1 MKIYAFNQGLLRLW
15 LPPKLLLIMR
25 LIIVLLTVCFL
36 QVSASTFGQRI
47 TLSEK
52 NATLEKVLHKI
63 ALQADI
69 KVVYADDFLQQAKAV
84 TVKLHDQLLTDALDE
99 VFKNQ
104 ILSYVLKDNTIIVKQ
119 KEVSLLDKVVAI
131 LINIDIKGT
140 VTDSGG
146 LPLPGASVKVKGTDK
161 GTVTNSKGE
170 FYFQNVD
177 EHAELEISY
186 IGFKTQTLTVDNKT
200 EFNVVL
206 LPAEGQGLDEVV
218 VVAFGTQKKETVTG
232 AISSISTREIKQSPA
247 ANLAVTLAGRL
258 PGLTTIQTSGEPGR
272 DLTQLFLRGM
282 RSLNGQSPLILVDGI
297 PREITYVDPNEVSD
311 VTILKDASATAMF
324 GVRGANGVILVTTRR
339 GTSEIPEISFS
350 SEYGIQQFNRTPDPV
365 NAAELA
371 ELTNQAYKNSG
382 LAPLY
387 SDETIL
393 HYRNQDQ
400 PNIYPDNNWVDMLT
414 NSSTKQQR
422 YNLNVNGSG
431 KAVSYFV
438 NAGYL
443 YQDGL
448 WKTDQKDY
456 DVNSSLKRYNFR
468 SNIDLKL
475 NKNLKAFLNLGGYLE
490 TLNAPNPD
498 ISTTQLLYYLYV
510 NPANAQGPLTPDG
523 QIVVPTIGKHPPYG
537 FINRSGYKQEKRT
550 NITASYGMEH
560 KLDFVTP
567 GLSAKLIASFDART
581 IYQLNAR
588 QTFQRWLAEVDTEN
602 DKVSY
607 RKLAGYENT
616 PLSLATNAT
625 YLSYFNMQAFMNYN
639 RTFNDHTVTGLLL
652 YQQDERIEP
661 NDRLPY
667 RTMGLSSRFTYGFKN
682 RYFLEFNA
690 GYNGSEQF
698 RSGNRFGFFPSISA
712 GWVISNEKF
721 FQQFTDINSLK
732 IRGSYGKVGNDRLGS
747 RRFLYLD
754 DIKQIGNVY
763 SGSIGQGTSI
773 TEVATGNPN
782 IQWEVT
788 HKANLGLEIGL
799 FKSLNLNVDVFSEKV
814 DNMLINRRMV
824 SAVLGMSGL
833 PPMNIGKM
841 ENKGFEMELK
851 YQKQLSKDWSLLSS
865 VNFNY
870 AKNNVV
876 FTDEPIK
883 PADYAYRYYEQGFSY
898 GQNFGLRS
906 NGFWSSADEITASKL
921 QYRIGLGNPRPGDLK
936 YIDQNND
943 QIIDEKDIV
952 PIGASIIP
960 QYTFGAAFSVR
971 FKTFDFSFLLQGMAK
986 VDKFYGG
993 GIGISEYAD
1002 ALNVFFDIHRNAW
1015 TPERQAN
1022 GSKITYPALANGL
1035 NTNSYRND
1043 YFTWDASFIRLK
1055 NFEIGY
1061 FIPSSKKWGV
1071 QNFRVYVNAQNP
1083 ITWDRLKTKSVDPE
1097 VNDTGSYPM
1106 QRIFNLG
1113 VNIVF

>member
-25 LIIVLLTVCFL
+25 LIMVLLTTCFL

-63 ALQADI
+63 ALQANI
-69 KVVYADDFLQQAKAV
+69 KVVYADNFLQQARAV
-84 TVKLHDQLLTDALDE
+84 TVKLNDRPLADALDE

-104 ILSYVLKDNTIIVKQ
+104 VLDYELKENTIIIKQ
-119 KEVSLLDKVVAI
+119 KDVSLLDKVLAI
-131 LINIDIKGT
+131 FKNIDIEGT
-140 VTDSGG
+140 VTDNAG
-146 LPLPGASVKVKGTDK
+146 LPLPGASVKIKGTDK

-170 FYFQNVD
+170 FHLQNVD
-177 EHAELEISY
+177 EHSELEVSY
-186 IGFKTQTLTVDNKT
+186 IGFKTQILKVDNKT
-200 EFNVVL
+200 EFKIVL
-206 LPAEGQGLDEVV
+206 LSTEGEGLDEVV

-232 AISSISTREIKQSPA
+232 AIASISTREIKQSPA

-272 DLTQLFLRGM
+272 DITQLFLRGM

-297 PREITYVDPNEVSD
+297 PRDLTYIDPNEVSD

-339 GTSEIPEISFS
+339 GTSEVPEISFS

-382 LAPLY
+382 LAPVY
-387 SDETIL
+387 TDEVIQ
-393 HYRNQDQ
+393 HYRNQDK
-400 PNIYPDNNWVDMLT
+400 PGLYPDNDWVGMLT
-414 NSSTKQQR
+414 NKSTKQQR
-422 YNLNVNGSG
+422 HNLNVNGSG

-443 YQDGL
+443 FQDGL
-448 WKTDQKDY
+448 WKTNQKDY

-468 SNIDLKL
+468 SNIDLQL

-490 TLNAPNPD
+490 NLNAPNPD
-498 ISTTQLLYYLYV
+498 VSTYQLLYYTYV
-510 NPANAQGPLTPDG
+510 NPANALGPLTPDG
-523 QIVVPTIGKHPPYG
+523 EIVVPNMSKHPPYG
-537 FINRSGYKQEKRT
+537 FINRSGYIQEKRT

-560 KLDFVTP
+560 KLDFLTP
-567 GLSAKLIASFDART
+567 GLAAKMMVSFDART
-581 IYQLNAR
+581 IYSLNAR
-588 QTFQRWLAEVDTEN
+588 QTFQRWLPEIDPNTEEI
-602 DKVSY
+602 SY
-607 RKLAGYENT
+607 RRLPGYENN
-616 PLSLATNAT
+616 PLSLSTTAS
-625 YLSYFNMQAFMNYN
+625 YLSYFNLQGFINYN
-639 RTFNDHTVTGLLL
+639 RTFKDHAVTGLLL

-667 RTMGLSSRFTYGFKN
+667 RIMGLSSRLTYGFKN
-682 RYFLEFNA
+682 RYFFEFNA

-698 RSGNRFGFFPSISA
+698 MSGNRFGFFPSVSA

-721 FQQFTDINSLK
+721 FEKFTAINSLK

-747 RRFLYLD
+747 RRFLFLD
-754 DIKQIGNVY
+754 DIKRVGSVY

-773 TEVATGNPN
+773 TEAYIGNPN
-782 IQWEVT
+782 IQWEIT

-799 FKSLNLNVDVFSEKV
+799 FKSLNLNLDVFSEKV

-824 SAVLGMSGL
+824 SSILGMSGL
-833 PPMNIGKM
+833 PALNIGKM
-841 ENKGFEMELK
+841 ENKGFEAELK

-865 VNFNY
+865 INFNY
-870 AKNNVV
+870 AKNNVIY
-876 FTDEPIK
+876 TDEPIK
-883 PADYAYRYYEQGFSY
+883 PEGFAYRYYEQGFSY
-898 GQNFGLRS
+898 GQNFGLKT
-906 NGFWSSADEITASKL
+906 NGFWNSNEEITASNL
-921 QYRIGLGNPRPGDLK
+921 EYRIGLGSPRQGDLK

-943 QIIDEKDIV
+943 GIIDEKDVV
-952 PIGASIIP
+952 PIGNSIIP

-971 FKTFDFSFLLQGMAK
+971 FKSFDFSFLFQGMSK

-993 GIGISEYAD
+993 GLGISEYAD
-1002 ALNVFFDIHRNAW
+1002 ATNVFFDIHKNAW
-1015 TPERQAN
+1015 TPERQAD
-1022 GSKITYPALANGL
+1022 GSKITYPALANGV
-1035 NTNSYRND
+1035 NTNTYRND

-1055 NFEIGY
+1055 NFEVGY
-1061 FIPSSKKWGV
+1061 FIPNSKNWGV

-1097 VNDTGSYPM
+1097 VNDAGSYPM
-1106 QRIFNLG
+1106 QRIINMG
-1113 VNIVF
+1113 VNVVF